1 VSDRKKRAGASP
13 DTDRG
18 PSTRDLGGDAHGE
31 RIAELRLLVSS
42 GPAAGQTFEARG
54 DRVVIGTH
62 PSCDVVLADDAV
74 SRFHCDLTVGQR
86 RVEIADLGS
95 TNGTF
100 VDGLEIVRARPRSGA
115 IIRVGNTE
123 LQLEIGARRIALPIS
138 EREQFGLMVGR
149 SPAMRRVFA
158 TLEQAASSDATVLLG
173 GETGTGKDVA
183 AESIHLEGARKDGPF
198 VVVDCGAIPAD
209 LLESELFGHEK
220 GAFTGATARR
230 AGAFVAAHKGTILLD
245 EIGELPLDLQP
256 KLLRVL
262 ERREVKRVGA
272 DGYTPVDVRVIA
284 ATNRDLRAEVNAR
297 TFRSDLYYR
306 LAVIEVHL
314 PALRERVDDVPVLV
328 DRILARMEVPAE
340 RAAVLRTPAV
350 RAALVQHPWPG
361 NVRELRNYVERSL
374 ALREPPPPGPSGAR
388 DVLPAIDTSR
398 PFHEARQAWVDH
410 FERRYAEDL
419 LARHAG
425 NLAQAARESR
435 IDRVTLYRL
444 LWRHGLR

>member
-1 VSDRKKRAGASP
+1 VSDRKKRPGASP

-74 SRFHCDLTVGQR
+74 SRFHCDLTVGKR

-158 TLEQAASSDATVLLG
+158 VLEQAASSDATVLLG

-220 GAFTGATARR
+220 GAFTGATSRR
-230 AGAFVAAHKGTILLD
+230 ST
-245 EIGELPLDLQP
+245 
-256 KLLRVL
+256 
-262 ERREVKRVGA
+262 
-272 DGYTPVDVRVIA
+272 
-284 ATNRDLRAEVNAR
+284 
-297 TFRSDLYYR
+297 S
-306 LAVIEVHL
+306 
-314 PALRERVDDVPVLV
+314 
-328 DRILARMEVPAE
+328 
-340 RAAVLRTPAV
+340 
-350 RAALVQHPWPG
+350 
-361 NVRELRNYVERSL
+361 S
-374 ALREPPPPGPSGAR
+374 PSSCAC
-388 DVLPAIDTSR
+388 SS
-398 PFHEARQAWVDH
+398 
-410 FERRYAEDL
+410 
-419 LARHAG
+419 
-425 NLAQAARESR
+425 AAR
-435 IDRVTLYRL
+435 
-444 LWRHGLR
+444 